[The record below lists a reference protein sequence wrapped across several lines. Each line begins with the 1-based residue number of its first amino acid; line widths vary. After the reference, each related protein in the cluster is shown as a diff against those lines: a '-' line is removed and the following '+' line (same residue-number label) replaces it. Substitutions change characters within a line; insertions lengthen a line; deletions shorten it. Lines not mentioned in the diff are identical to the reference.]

1 MVGEVIVAKR
11 NKRPIREPAQIA
23 PGEQAKPAR
32 GDWPEAP
39 PDLPDPRPD
48 GKCVY
53 CEREVVTRDG
63 RFCNKHLKELI
74 IRMNPGSTV
83 PKGINR
89 SGEQRQAFSDEAG
102 PWEENNIRIL
112 EGD

>member
-11 NKRPIREPAQIA
+11 NKRSIREPAPIA

-32 GDWPEAP
+32 GDWPDA
-39 PDLPDPRPD
+39 PDLPEPRLD

-53 CEREVVTRDG
+53 CEKEAVTRDG

-74 IRMNPGSTV
+74 VRMNPGSIV
-83 PKGINR
+83 PRGINR
-89 SGEQRQAFSDEAG
+89 TAEQRQSQFDDAG
-102 PWEENNIRIL
+102 SVGENCVRIM